1 MPTLLLD
8 GRYSNGFYAGRARVE
23 FPFQA
28 NGDVASR
35 VVTREF
41 RRSLSTYLPAPL
53 GYERDPHFPDA
64 RLMAETAP
72 APINIGDVISCAR
85 TFASLPP
92 DQVTYGSRV
101 ITNPTAATAGGVSS
115 AGYILD
121 SDMAGTSNLGL
132 WHALLGY
139 IWTPDNRVFGPPVTT
154 TSANSGGNTRVTFS
168 GAHNIAGTEVLI
180 CLRDVTGYRYGVA
193 APTTGYTVVN
203 ATTIDF
209 LGVNIGAYGTSVAK
223 YLRDYTPGSDRVG
236 CRFTQRFYL
245 PGVTG
250 GITTPADIPMPA
262 TLINDADF
270 LAAVV
275 ANLTGYLTYD
285 ADELTRWNGW
295 PIYTQTFTEINM
307 ANV

>member
-8 GRYSNGFYAGRARVE
+8 GRYSQGFYSGRPRVDY
-23 FPFQA
+23 PFQGNA
-28 NGDVASR
+28 DVATK
-35 VVTREF
+35 VIAREF
-41 RRSLSTYLPAPL
+41 RRSLAQYLPAVV
-53 GYERDPHFPDA
+53 GYERDPKWSDA
-64 RLMAETAP
+64 RLMAEGAP
-72 APINIGDVISCAR
+72 VPLNIGDVIAAQR
-85 TFASLPP
+85 TFANVPP
-92 DQVTYGSRV
+92 DQVTFGSRV
-101 ITNPTAATAGGVSS
+101 ITKPTAAGTGGISN
-115 AGYILD
+115 AAYILD

-139 IWTPDNRVFGPPVTT
+139 IWTPDNRVFGPPVAT
-154 TSANSGGNTRVTFS
+154 TSADNSANTRVTFAS
-168 GAHNIAGTEVLI
+168 PHGIAGTEVLI

-209 LGVNIGAYGTSVAK
+209 LGVNIGAYATSVAK
-223 YLRDYTPGSDRVG
+223 YLRDYSPGSDRVG

-245 PGVTG
+245 PGVTTS
-250 GITTPADIPMPA
+250 ITTAADIPMPA
-262 TLINDADF
+262 VLVNDADF